1 MAQNTVHIAL
11 FDEEQVDT
19 VSEAISR
26 LRRMGV
32 YDRNMTILS
41 GIPFSERILGRPM
54 GWTRIGLIGLVGAA
68 AGVVISLVLNLGTP
82 LLYPVRVGGM
92 PYLPIPPTIVL
103 TFELGMLGLM
113 LSVFLGVL
121 LETLTPTYGPKGY
134 DPRVSD
140 GHIGILFTC
149 KPELAERANQM
160 LTELGAELT
169 HQEVEVAK

>member
-1 MAQNTVHIAL
+1 MAQDIVHIAL
-11 FDEEQVDT
+11 FDEDQLET

-32 YDRNMTILS
+32 FDRNMTILS
-41 GIPFSERILGRPM
+41 GIPYSERILGRPM
-54 GWTRIGLIGLVGAA
+54 GWTRIGLIGLLGAA
-68 AGVVISLVLNLGTP
+68 TGVVISLLLNLGTP

-92 PYLPIPPTIVL
+92 PLQPIPPTIVL

-121 LETLTPTYGPKGY
+121 LETWAPTYGPKGY

-149 KPELAERANQM
+149 KPEIAERADEM
-160 LTELGAELT
+160 LTEMGAELSR
-169 HQEVEVAK
+169 QDVEVKK